1 VISPA
6 PSSQSRGRLLVLAG
20 PSGVGKSTVVAELR
34 RMDAPLWFSVSA
46 TTRAARPGEADGR
59 EYRFVSDD
67 EFDRMVAGGDM
78 LEWAS
83 IHRGLHRSG
92 TPAAPVEEHLAA
104 GEPVLLELDL
114 AGAREVRGRRP
125 DALLVFL
132 EPPSWEELVSRLTGR
147 GTEPPDVVERR
158 LATARVEL
166 AARREFD
173 VALVNHDV
181 RETARRLVDLAHPSD
196 GPTRPDGDRDGVDR
210 DGAPAGAVGPGAAN
224 PRACSA
230 PESRSH

>member
-1 VISPA
+1 
-6 PSSQSRGRLLVLAG
+6 
-20 PSGVGKSTVVAELR
+20 
-34 RMDAPLWFSVSA
+34 MDAPLWFSVSA
-46 TTRAARPGEADGR
+46 TTRAARPGEVDGR
-59 EYRFVSDD
+59 EYHFVSD
-67 EFDRMVAGGDM
+67 ETFDRMVAGGEL

-92 TPAAPVEEHLAA
+92 TPAAPVEAHLAV

-114 AGAREVRGRRP
+114 AGARAVHERRP

-147 GTEPPDVVERR
+147 GTEPQEVVDRR

-181 RETARRLVDLAHPSD
+181 RETARRLVDLSHPSD
-196 GPTRPDGDRDGVDR
+196 GPACDPTSGDAAAGPPTRAVTQT
-210 DGAPAGAVGPGAAN
+210 AGSPN
-224 PRACSA
+224 R
-230 PESRSH
+230 RSQ

>member
-1 VISPA
+1 VSPQS
-6 PSSQSRGRLLVLAG
+6 PSCRGRLLVLAG

-34 RMDAPLWFSVSA
+34 RMAAPLWFSVSA
-46 TTRAARPGEADGR
+46 TTRAARPGEVDGR
-59 EYRFVSDD
+59 EYHFVSDE
-67 EFDRMVAGGDM
+67 EFDRMVEAGDM

-92 TPAAPVEEHLAA
+92 TPAAPVENHLAA

-114 AGAREVRGRRP
+114 AGAREVHARRP

-147 GTEPPDVVERR
+147 GTEPADVVERR

-196 GPTRPDGDRDGVDR
+196 APACGSAVD
-210 DGAPAGAVGPGAAN
+210 DAAHAGAVGPRAAGA
-224 PRACSA
+224 S
-230 PESRSH
+230 E

>member
-1 VISPA
+1 MTSPST
-6 PSSQSRGRLLVLAG
+6 SSARGRLLVLAG
-20 PSGVGKSTVVAELR
+20 PSGVGKSTVVGELR

-46 TTRAARPGEADGR
+46 TTRAARPGEVDGR
-59 EYRFVSDD
+59 EYHFVSD
-67 EFDRMVAGGDM
+67 EQFDHMVAAGEL

-92 TPAAPVEEHLAA
+92 TPAAPVERHLAA

-114 AGAREVRGRRP
+114 AGAREVHERRP

-147 GTEPPDVVERR
+147 GTEPQEAVDRR

-181 RETARRLVDLAHPSD
+181 RETARRLVDLSHPSD
-196 GPTRPDGDRDGVDR
+196 GPACEPHSRDAAAGP
-210 DGAPAGAVGPGAAN
+210 PAGAVTQTAGSPN
-224 PRACSA
+224 R
-230 PESRSH
+230 RSQ

>member
-1 VISPA
+1 
-6 PSSQSRGRLLVLAG
+6 
-20 PSGVGKSTVVAELR
+20 
-34 RMDAPLWFSVSA
+34 
-46 TTRAARPGEADGR
+46 
-59 EYRFVSDD
+59 
-67 EFDRMVAGGDM
+67 
-78 LEWAS
+78 
-83 IHRGLHRSG
+83 
-92 TPAAPVEEHLAA
+92 
-104 GEPVLLELDL
+104 
-114 AGAREVRGRRP
+114 VRGRRP

-132 EPPSWEELVSRLTGR
+132 QPPSWEELVSRLTGR

-181 RETARRLVDLAHPSD
+181 RETARALVDLAHPSD
-196 GPTRPDGDRDGVDR
+196 GRTSADVDR
-210 DGAPAGAVGPGAAN
+210 DGAPAGAVGPGAA